1 MPKHH
6 PSPLLIILALTS
18 KQVMLVLR
26 ISGKN
31 TPCPWS
37 SSLLQPA
44 LISPSPYLG
53 PYIKL
58 KYSEPSEAMLAS
70 TNLDKLQTQPSNT
83 SAPEQPAPYFS
94 SPSYH
99 IAAHNSI
106 GNPLFYQRP
115 HWQLRPQV
123 ASHLWPTSIPS
134 GPNQPSL

>member
-6 PSPLLIILALTS
+6 SSPLLIILALTS
-18 KQVMLVLR
+18 RQVMLVLR
-26 ISGKN
+26 IPGKN

-58 KYSEPSEAMLAS
+58 KSSEPSEAMLAS
-70 TNLDKLQTQPSNT
+70 TNLDKVQMQPSNI
-83 SAPEQPAPYFS
+83 SAPAQPAPYFSS

-106 GNPLFYQRP
+106 GSPLSYQRP
-115 HWQLRPQV
+115 HCQSRPQV
-123 ASHLWPTSIPS
+123 ASHLWTTSIP
-134 GPNQPSL
+134 NQASL